1 VNDPTSQAGHQG
13 EPPLISAGGVHG
25 GRTGQDWRCRRC
37 RQSRGSRAG
46 PAVRAKARAAVRA
59 KARAAA
65 RALPPQRVPELS
77 HLSLAGLRTY
87 RAALSA
93 EEDRVSYWRRILQ
106 GRLDVT
112 RTAAEQP
119 TDIVAL
125 WSALRPEQVQR
136 GRSTLVRVVPQHDIP
151 PLPDLAALWERCPPS
166 GDEPARQALQADLGL
181 AESALSRYRTSLHQQ
196 LEAATGELIA
206 RYHAEPDSC
215 LSALPTRTPPDP
227 AAQHA

>member
-1 VNDPTSQAGHQG
+1 MVG
-13 EPPLISAGGVHG
+13 EQD
-25 GRTGQDWRCRRC
+25 RTGAAAGAAN
-37 RQSRGSRAG
+37 RGEAAQARAD
-46 PAVRAKARAAVRA
+46 RAKARAAVRA

-65 RALPPQRVPELS
+65 RALPPQRVPELG

-106 GRLDVT
+106 GRLDLT

-119 TDIVAL
+119 TDMVAL
-125 WSALRPEQVQR
+125 RSALRPEQVQR

-151 PLPDLAALWERCPPS
+151 PLPDLAALWERCPAP

-215 LSALPTRTPPDP
+215 LSALPTRTPPNP
-227 AAQHA
+227 AAQHT